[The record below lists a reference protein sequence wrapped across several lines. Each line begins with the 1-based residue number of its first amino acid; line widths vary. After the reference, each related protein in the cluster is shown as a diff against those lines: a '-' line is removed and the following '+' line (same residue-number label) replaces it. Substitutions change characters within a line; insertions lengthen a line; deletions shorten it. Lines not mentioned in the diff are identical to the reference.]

1 MAGPPSTFGRHGYR
15 NVVSVLGLTVPV
27 ALAAYVFV
35 DGRPVGPTRD
45 ALVAALVP
53 VGLIIV
59 FRFGYAADLP
69 RRVALF
75 GPDREERPF
84 RLVGLFFLV
93 ALATVSLTLA
103 YLTLGEGE
111 VVCLVRCDFDGILGV
126 GKWPNP
132 FRLGYTTS
140 PRYLAAGVGA
150 VLAGSVQ
157 MLYALVL
164 PQPLDPE
171 APVRD
176 VYRRVL
182 WRVAGVAVFWG
193 GGLLL
198 AIPAGVALT
207 NSGLSLVAAL
217 RVVSSLFFV
226 GGLAFE
232 FWHPGG
238 RVVSAPKGGSALLWR
253 VGLRALVMSFVFT
266 PWVDLAV
273 LSWTFTASYVSAV
286 TVAQGCV
293 GLAASGALVHSQGQG
308 IPDVLLKTY
317 VQGNQKTDTHVA
329 DTPLKGDRRV
339 RPPPFDADDA
349 DPFAKDLLGRETQ
362 VRGLSDR
369 IVTMAGPATVMVDGP
384 WGSGKTVFL
393 RMCAAD
399 LRNRGETVVEFDA
412 WAAQHTQ
419 RPALDL
425 LGALSL
431 GLTDPAAGRL
441 ADARVRLAT
450 ALQAA
455 VPDPRYDSWKEQ
467 RRAADSIRESLESAA
482 AERRR
487 LVMVI
492 DELDR
497 CPPSYVLDALS
508 DIHHLFAVEGVVVIV
523 GVNRRELCEVVRS
536 VYGPR
541 FNADG
546 YLRRL
551 ADVHIAL
558 PAITQTDTADF
569 FANALQEAGLTQAA
583 DPRSLEILRLV
594 IDVDTCAL
602 RDLQQAVHVYATA
615 VAAPAPPELP
625 SAVWE
630 MSLAAMTVLRFADK
644 DAFRSFAARTIDSF
658 EALAKA
664 YAAFGPEPT
673 LIAER
678 TVPFYGLR
686 VDMFS
691 AALLNMTHA
700 SPDWC
705 TKPAGFHERYI
716 PIHRPRPPHGHA
728 EDASTAADRVLTFL
742 CHTMRGQHDP
752 VSPPTPEAAEVA
764 AVLDLVYYPSP
775 EA

>member
-1 MAGPPSTFGRHGYR
+1 MADPPSTFGRRGYR
-15 NVVSVLGLTVPV
+15 NVVSVLGLAVPV
-27 ALAAYVFV
+27 ALAAYAFV
-35 DGRPVGPTRD
+35 DGRPVAPTRD

-53 VGLIIV
+53 VGFIIV
-59 FRFGYAADLP
+59 FGFGYAADLP

-126 GKWPNP
+126 GRWPNP

-150 VLAGSVQ
+150 VLAGSAQ

-164 PQPLDPE
+164 PRPLDPE
-171 APVRD
+171 TPVRD

-198 AIPAGVALT
+198 AVPAGVALT

-217 RVVSSLFFV
+217 RVVSALFFV

-238 RVVSAPKGGSALLWR
+238 RVVSAPKGRSAPLWR

-273 LSWTFTASYVSAV
+273 LSWTFTASHISAV
-286 TVAQGCV
+286 MVAQVCV
-293 GLAASGALVHSQGQG
+293 GFAAFVALVHSQGQG

-317 VQGNQKTDTHVA
+317 VRGNQKTDTHAA
-329 DTPLKGDRRV
+329 DTPPKGDRRV

-349 DPFAKDLLGRETQ
+349 DPFVKDLLGREAQ

-384 WGSGKTVFL
+384 WGSGKTAFL

-431 GLTDPAAGRL
+431 GLTDPDAGRL
-441 ADARVRLAT
+441 ADARARLAT

-455 VPDPRYDSWKEQ
+455 APDPRYDSWKEQ

-482 AERRR
+482 TEPGR
-487 LVMVI
+487 LVLVI

-497 CPPSYVLDALS
+497 CPPQLRT
-508 DIHHLFAVEGVVVIV
+508 GRVVGHPPPVC
-523 GVNRRELCEVVRS
+523 RR
-536 VYGPR
+536 
-541 FNADG
+541 
-546 YLRRL
+546 
-551 ADVHIAL
+551 
-558 PAITQTDTADF
+558 
-569 FANALQEAGLTQAA
+569 AGCGDRWCKPQG
-583 DPRSLEILRLV
+583 
-594 IDVDTCAL
+594 
-602 RDLQQAVHVYATA
+602 
-615 VAAPAPPELP
+615 
-625 SAVWE
+625 
-630 MSLAAMTVLRFADK
+630 TV
-644 DAFRSFAARTIDSF
+644 
-658 EALAKA
+658 
-664 YAAFGPEPT
+664 
-673 LIAER
+673 
-678 TVPFYGLR
+678 
-686 VDMFS
+686 
-691 AALLNMTHA
+691 
-700 SPDWC
+700 
-705 TKPAGFHERYI
+705 
-716 PIHRPRPPHGHA
+716 
-728 EDASTAADRVLTFL
+728 
-742 CHTMRGQHDP
+742 
-752 VSPPTPEAAEVA
+752 
-764 AVLDLVYYPSP
+764 
-775 EA
+775 